1 MKRHYETAEY
11 PAPPFQRFSCRFTM
25 KRREL
30 RGFAEVTS
38 PVRLVKRQCYTVGTY
53 PFAHGCFKTPCV
65 KGETLKRQP
74 VGGGN

>member
-53 PFAHGCFKTPCV
+53 PLTQGVSKHPVLRV
-65 KGETLKRQP
+65 KR
-74 VGGGN
+74 